1 MNTCKKQTDNQQKNQ
16 VLAKMVFKRRLI
28 RFQKGVSKGL
38 KEHLLKAKRALI
50 ENQLTLFYFPILE
63 FYLQNK
69 RKNGITK
76 PIWVKA
82 LVKAYSIKKQFP
94 ILHKMQPT
102 KNVVEVRK
110 YHKEN

>member
-1 MNTCKKQTDNQQKNQ
+1 
-16 VLAKMVFKRRLI
+16 MVFKRRLI

-76 PIWVKA
+76 PIWVK
-82 LVKAYSIKKQFP
+82 SP
-94 ILHKMQPT
+94 
-102 KNVVEVRK
+102 RK
-110 YHKEN
+110 GLFN